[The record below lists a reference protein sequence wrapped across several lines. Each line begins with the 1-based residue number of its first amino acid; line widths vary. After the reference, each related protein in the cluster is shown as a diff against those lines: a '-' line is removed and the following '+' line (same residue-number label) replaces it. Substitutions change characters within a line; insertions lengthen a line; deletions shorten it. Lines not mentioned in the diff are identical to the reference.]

1 MIGRL
6 RGTLAE
12 LAQTVAVIDAGGVG
26 YEVEVT
32 TGTAAD
38 LAAAERSVPVTLHT
52 HLIARED
59 AQTLFGFAN
68 AGERDLFRALI
79 KVAGVGP
86 RLGMALLSTISPAE
100 FSAALATGNVA
111 AITRVPGIGKRT
123 AERLVVELRDKAD
136 ALAVSAN
143 GGGAPQDPVAE
154 AVQALLA
161 LGYRDGEATAAV
173 AAAQQ
178 TLAEQNVEVPS
189 VEQILHAALK
199 GKANR

>member
-32 TGTAAD
+32 TATAAD
-38 LAAAERSVPVTLHT
+38 LAGGVRSAPVTLHT

-59 AQTLFGFAN
+59 AQTLYGFAN

-86 RLGMALLSTISPAE
+86 RLGMALLSALSPAE

-136 ALAVSAN
+136 ALAASAN
-143 GGGAPQDPVAE
+143 GGASQDPATE

-161 LGYRDGEATAAV
+161 LGYRDGEAAAAV

-178 TLAEQNVEVPS
+178 ALAEQGAEAPG
-189 VEQILHAALK
+189 VEQIVHAALRSR
-199 GKANR
+199 APR

>member
-12 LAQTVAVIDAGGVG
+12 LAQTVAVVDAGGVG

-32 TGTAAD
+32 TGTAAE
-38 LAAAERSVPVTLHT
+38 LAAKRSGPVVLHT

-59 AQTLFGFAN
+59 AQTLYGFAN

-86 RLGMALLSTISPAE
+86 RLGMALLSTISPTE

-178 TLAEQNVEVPS
+178 ALAEQNVEAPS

>member
-6 RGTLAE
+6 RGALAE

-32 TGTAAD
+32 TATAAN

-59 AQTLFGFAN
+59 AQTLYGFAN
-68 AGERDLFRALI
+68 AGERELFRALI

-111 AITRVPGIGKRT
+111 AITRVPGIGRRT

-178 TLAEQNVEVPS
+178 TLAEQNVEAPS

>member
-32 TGTAAD
+32 TATAAN
-38 LAAAERSVPVTLHT
+38 LAAAERSAPVTLHT

-59 AQTLFGFAN
+59 AQTLYGFAN

-143 GGGAPQDPVAE
+143 GAAPQDPVAE

-178 TLAEQNVEVPS
+178 ALAEQNVETPS

>member
-12 LAQTVAVIDAGGVG
+12 LAQTLAVIDAGGVG

-32 TGTAAD
+32 TATAAD
-38 LAAAERSVPVTLHT
+38 LAAGARSAPVTLHT
-52 HLIARED
+52 HLITRED
-59 AQTLFGFAN
+59 AQTLYGFAN

-136 ALAVSAN
+136 ALAASAN
-143 GGGAPQDPVAE
+143 GGAPQDPATE

-173 AAAQQ
+173 TAAQQ
-178 TLAEQNVEVPS
+178 ALAEQGAEAPG
-189 VEQILHAALK
+189 VEQIVHAALRRR
-199 GKANR
+199 ANR

>member
-32 TGTAAD
+32 TATAAN
-38 LAAAERSVPVTLHT
+38 LAAAERSAPVTLHT

-59 AQTLFGFAN
+59 AQTLYGFAN

-86 RLGMALLSTISPAE
+86 RLGMALLSTISPTE

-178 TLAEQNVEVPS
+178 ALAEQNVEAPS

>member
-6 RGTLAE
+6 RGALAE

-32 TGTAAD
+32 TATAAN

-59 AQTLFGFAN
+59 AQTLYGFAN

-136 ALAVSAN
+136 ALAISAN

-178 TLAEQNVEVPS
+178 TLAEQNVEAPS

>member
-6 RGTLAE
+6 RGALAE

-32 TGTAAD
+32 TATAAN

-178 TLAEQNVEVPS
+178 TLAEQNIEAPS

>member
-6 RGTLAE
+6 RGALAE

-32 TGTAAD
+32 TGTAAE
-38 LAAAERSVPVTLHT
+38 LAAAERSTPVTLYT

-59 AQTLFGFAN
+59 AQTLYGFAG

-86 RLGMALLSTISPAE
+86 RLAMALLSTISPAE

-173 AAAQQ
+173 AAAEQA
-178 TLAEQNVEVPS
+178 LARQNVEAPS
-189 VEQILHAALK
+189 VEQIVHAALK

>member
-12 LAQTVAVIDAGGVG
+12 LAQTLAVIDAGGVG

-32 TGTAAD
+32 TATAAD
-38 LAAAERSVPVTLHT
+38 LAAGARSAPVTLHT

-59 AQTLFGFAN
+59 AQTLYGFAN
-68 AGERDLFRALI
+68 AAERDLFRALI

-86 RLGMALLSTISPAE
+86 RLAMALLSTISPAE

-136 ALAVSAN
+136 ALAASAN
-143 GGGAPQDPVAE
+143 GGASQDPATE

-178 TLAEQNVEVPS
+178 ALAEQGAEAPG
-189 VEQILHAALK
+189 VEQIVHAALRRR
-199 GKANR
+199 ATR

>member
-32 TGTAAD
+32 TATAAN
-38 LAAAERSVPVTLHT
+38 LAAAERSAPVTLHT

-59 AQTLFGFAN
+59 AQTLYGFAG

-143 GGGAPQDPVAE
+143 GAAPQDPVAE

-178 TLAEQNVEVPS
+178 ALAEENVETPS

>member
-6 RGTLAE
+6 RGALAE

-32 TGTAAD
+32 TATAAN

-59 AQTLFGFAN
+59 AQTLYGFAN

-178 TLAEQNVEVPS
+178 TLAEQNVEAPS

>member
-6 RGTLAE
+6 RGALAE

-32 TGTAAD
+32 TATAAN

-178 TLAEQNVEVPS
+178 TLAEQNVEAPS

>member
-12 LAQTVAVIDAGGVG
+12 LAQTLAVIDAGGVG

-32 TGTAAD
+32 TATAAD
-38 LAAAERSVPVTLHT
+38 LAAGARSAPVTLHT

-59 AQTLFGFAN
+59 AQTLYGFAN

-111 AITRVPGIGKRT
+111 AITRVPGIGRRT
-123 AERLVVELRDKAD
+123 AERLVVELRDKAE
-136 ALAVSAN
+136 ALAASAN
-143 GGGAPQDPVAE
+143 GGPAQDPATE

-161 LGYRDGEATAAV
+161 LGYRDGEAAAAV

-178 TLAEQNVEVPS
+178 ALAEQGAEAPG
-189 VEQILHAALK
+189 VEQIVHAALK
-199 GKANR
+199 NRATR

>member
-32 TGTAAD
+32 TATAAN
-38 LAAAERSVPVTLHT
+38 LAAAERSAPVTLHT

-59 AQTLFGFAN
+59 AQTLYGFAG

-136 ALAVSAN
+136 ALAISAN

-178 TLAEQNVEVPS
+178 TLAEQNVEAPS

>member
-12 LAQTVAVIDAGGVG
+12 LAQTLAVIDAGGVG

-32 TGTAAD
+32 TATAAD
-38 LAAAERSVPVTLHT
+38 LAATAHSAPVTLHT
-52 HLIARED
+52 HLITRED
-59 AQTLFGFAN
+59 AQTLYGFAN

-86 RLGMALLSTISPAE
+86 RLGMALLSALSPAE

-136 ALAVSAN
+136 ALAASAN
-143 GGGAPQDPVAE
+143 GGAPQDPATE

-161 LGYRDGEATAAV
+161 LGYRDGEAAAAV

-178 TLAEQNVEVPS
+178 ALAEQGTEAPG
-189 VEQILHAALK
+189 VEQIVHAALRRR
-199 GKANR
+199 ATR

>member
-6 RGTLAE
+6 RGTVAE
-12 LAQTVAVIDAGGVG
+12 LAQSLAVIDVGGVG
-26 YEVEVT
+26 YEVET
-32 TGTAAD
+32 TTTTAAD
-38 LAAAERSVPVTLHT
+38 LAAAAHSAPVTLHT

-59 AQTLFGFAN
+59 GQALYGFAS
-68 AGERDLFRALI
+68 AAERDLFRALI

-86 RLGMALLSTISPAE
+86 RLGMALLSTLSPAE

-136 ALAVSAN
+136 ALAASAN
-143 GGGAPQDPVAE
+143 GGAAQDPATE

-161 LGYRDGEATAAV
+161 LGYRDGEAAAAV
-173 AAAQQ
+173 AAARQ
-178 TLAEQNVEVPS
+178 TLADEGAQAHG
-189 VEQILHAALK
+189 VEQIIRTALQSL
-199 GKANR
+199 ATR